1 MGKGSDFFV
10 RLQTNNTY
18 PNALRTDEP
27 EEVEELE
34 VTEVVEEAP
43 EEDFNS
49 EKQILLVVED
59 NQDIRE
65 YISDTFSEDFE
76 VVTAEDG
83 RKGLEKALTII
94 PDLVISDIMMPG
106 MDGVELCKKL
116 KQDVCTSHIP
126 IILLTAKDSMQDKE
140 YGYTVGADSY
150 LTKPFSASLLR
161 SRVNNLLESRKQLAV
176 LFSGNKN
183 TVIKQEPV
191 SNTLN
196 KLDNEFINK
205 VTQYIEADLS
215 SDKIDV
221 TYLSDKMCMSA
232 STLYRKMKAL
242 TNMSTNEYI
251 RKVKLQNAVKLL
263 LEGESKISEIA
274 YKVGFN
280 NVVYFRQC
288 FKDEYGVSPSEYV
301 KRQR

>member
-1 MGKGSDFFV
+1 MKNLATLHQGEIWVESTVGKGSDFFV

-27 EEVEELE
+27 EVEELE
-34 VTEVVEEAP
+34 VTEVTEVVEEAA
-43 EEDFNS
+43 EEDFNT

-183 TVIKQEPV
+183 IVIKQEPV

-196 KLDNEFINK
+196 KL
-205 VTQYIEADLS
+205 S
-215 SDKIDV
+215 
-221 TYLSDKMCMSA
+221 
-232 STLYRKMKAL
+232 
-242 TNMSTNEYI
+242 
-251 RKVKLQNAVKLL
+251 
-263 LEGESKISEIA
+263 
-274 YKVGFN
+274 
-280 NVVYFRQC
+280 
-288 FKDEYGVSPSEYV
+288 
-301 KRQR
+301 

>member
-1 MGKGSDFFV
+1 MHQGEIWVESTEGKGSDFFV

-27 EEVEELE
+27 EGEEEPE
-34 VTEVVEEAP
+34 VTAVVEETA
-43 EEDFNS
+43 EEDFNT

-94 PDLVISDIMMPG
+94 PDIIISDIMMPG

-126 IILLTAKDSMQDKE
+126 IFLLTAKDSMQDKE

-183 TVIKQEPV
+183 IVIKQEPV

-205 VTQYIEADLS
+205 VTQYIE
-215 SDKIDV
+215 K
-221 TYLSDKMCMSA
+221 CMH
-232 STLYRKMKAL
+232 
-242 TNMSTNEYI
+242 
-251 RKVKLQNAVKLL
+251 
-263 LEGESKISEIA
+263 
-274 YKVGFN
+274 
-280 NVVYFRQC
+280 
-288 FKDEYGVSPSEYV
+288 
-301 KRQR
+301 